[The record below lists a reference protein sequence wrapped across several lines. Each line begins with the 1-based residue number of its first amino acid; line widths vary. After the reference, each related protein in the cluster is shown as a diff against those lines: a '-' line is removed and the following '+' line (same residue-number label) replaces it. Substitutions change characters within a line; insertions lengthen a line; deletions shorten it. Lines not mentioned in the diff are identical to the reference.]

1 MSVVGQ
7 FPLMSDFKR
16 RTIRAPVNPLDKST
30 IVSIFPKHIIE
41 RKCTIQP
48 GVFEIHPGSPE
59 SPSILIVG
67 PSSWWK
73 EIDENQP
80 LLEIPHSSIVVAD
93 SVVKDYCNG
102 LIACDM
108 ADNVPG
114 LFFVPGSKTAM
125 SRNETDEQVTL
136 NWIKKEYQAELNAAN
151 IRQRNWYSALVR
163 MADALWSRS
172 AGNPLSISDD
182 MKLAARSL
190 NLVNKEWLKDSQVME
205 LVRCAACGHLKNPL
219 YPICSNCKAI
229 SDPVKAKEL
238 GLVFAQ

>member
-7 FPLMSDFKR
+7 FPLMSDYKR

-30 IVSIFPKHIIE
+30 VVSIFPKHIIE

-48 GVFEIHPGSPE
+48 GVFEIPAGSYEKPA
-59 SPSILIVG
+59 ILVVG

-93 SVVKDYCNG
+93 SIVRDYCNG
-102 LIACDM
+102 LLACDM
-108 ADNVPG
+108 GDNMPG
-114 LFFVPGSKTAM
+114 MFFVPGQHSVE
-125 SRNETDEQVTL
+125 SIR
-136 NWIKKEYQAELNAAN
+136 KEHKDKLDAAQQ
-151 IRQRNWYSALVR
+151 RQNNWYAALAR
-163 MADALWSRS
+163 MGDALWSRS
-172 AGNPLSISDD
+172 NGNPLAISDD

-190 NLVNKEWLKDSQVME
+190 NLINKEWLKDSQTME
-205 LVRCAACGHLKNPL
+205 LVRCNACGHLKNPL